1 MNVQSYNNNFNLSE
15 FTSFSH
21 DSKIVEL
28 CNELYEEAK
37 RMYINVVNNYQ

>member
-1 MNVQSYNNNFNLSE
+1 MNSQIY
-15 FTSFSH
+15 TKFSH

-37 RMYINVVNNYQ
+37 KNVYEVNSALALTSVN